1 MNVKIAETFS
11 RQLMYDMYIR
21 VVILGVLSRHS
32 SIYRTFTKRA
42 VAKAVFN
49 VHQLQN
55 HVLRVRWVLF
65 RMGVSMF
72 FVYFSNF
79 YENKVSINSKLY

>member
-42 VAKAVFN
+42 VANSDDHCSSAPKSRTTCTFGFVSDGRF
-49 VHQLQN
+49 L
-55 HVLRVRWVLF
+55 VLRLF
-65 RMGVSMF
+65 F
-72 FVYFSNF
+72 
-79 YENKVSINSKLY
+79 